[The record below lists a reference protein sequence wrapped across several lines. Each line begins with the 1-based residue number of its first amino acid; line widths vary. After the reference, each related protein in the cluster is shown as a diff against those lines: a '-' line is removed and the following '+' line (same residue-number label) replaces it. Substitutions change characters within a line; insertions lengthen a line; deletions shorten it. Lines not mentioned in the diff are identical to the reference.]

1 MKVILWDE
9 QKNAWLKLNRGLG
22 FERVAALMERGQVL
36 DLMDHPDREK
46 YPNQRMAI
54 VEVDGYAYLVPY
66 VEDSEAV
73 FLKTVIPSRKATRKY
88 LGRTR

>member
-1 MKVILWDE
+1 MKIILWDE
-9 QKNAWLKLNRGLG
+9 QKNAWLKQNRRLG
-22 FERVAALMERGQVL
+22 FERVAALMEQGQVL
-36 DLMDHPDREK
+36 DLMDHPDQEK

-66 VEDSEAV
+66 VEDSETV

-88 LGRTR
+88 LGRAK